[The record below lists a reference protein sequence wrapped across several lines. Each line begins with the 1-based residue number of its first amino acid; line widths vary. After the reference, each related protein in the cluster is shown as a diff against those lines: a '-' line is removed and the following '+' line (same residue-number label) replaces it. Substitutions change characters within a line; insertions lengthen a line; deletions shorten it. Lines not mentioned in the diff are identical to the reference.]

1 MQDNFCEWD
10 SMLEADVTR
19 DKIDPADLE
28 QIQKQFAD
36 QYGAIRDSNQKIL
49 FRQFFAI
56 QHKINSNLLKSN
68 INTQSSATK
77 KAYHSHNPSKGG
89 CNNEPMHPTLRNSL
103 AETAKK
109 EPKVIQ

>member
-28 QIQKQFAD
+28 LIQKQFAD

-49 FRQFFAI
+49 FR
-56 QHKINSNLLKSN
+56 
-68 INTQSSATK
+68 
-77 KAYHSHNPSKGG
+77 
-89 CNNEPMHPTLRNSL
+89 
-103 AETAKK
+103 
-109 EPKVIQ
+109 